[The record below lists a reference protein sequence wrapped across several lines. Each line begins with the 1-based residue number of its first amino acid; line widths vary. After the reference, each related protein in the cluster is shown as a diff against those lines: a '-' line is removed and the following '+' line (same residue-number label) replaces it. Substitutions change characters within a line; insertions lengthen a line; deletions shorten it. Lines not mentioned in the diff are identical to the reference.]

1 MITSRRSLV
10 EAVAAAAVGEHVR
23 LESVDGQLRCV
34 GGGGTLIVVVG
45 DTQNRGRT
53 AETMLP
59 TAVLS
64 KVLRGLTADDID
76 VTLQPHS
83 CVIATPTSR
92 VEIVAAGHLPPVPLV
107 AEESFRDLDDAASF
121 ASALRFALASTLQDP
136 TRPQVS
142 GVRIDGPFM
151 VGCERSRIH
160 RAAVAAAP
168 LSQPATLPCSGA
180 QAVVDAIAACAPPKP
195 KRGAAVT
202 PWPRIR
208 IAVGDRAVALKT
220 PQRLVFV
227 RREAEPYCDWRR
239 IIEWGAALCVVS
251 VKRDVV
257 SAALKGCLG
266 DVAELTVTEA
276 QQLHVSWA
284 ARDGARTLGLGSVD
298 VPVAAAGELKQP
310 LRISLAAL
318 SSALDGMGDDV
329 TLSMSPS
336 QPLRVESAGRLAVIL
351 FLR

>member
-1 MITSRRSLV
+1 VITPRRSLV
-10 EAVAAAAVGEHVR
+10 EAVSAASVGEHVR
-23 LESVDGQLRCV
+23 LEAVAGQLRCV
-34 GGGGTLIVVVG
+34 GGDGTLVVVMG
-45 DTQNRGRT
+45 T
-53 AETMLP
+53 AAGVADAQTTLP

-64 KVLRGLTADDID
+64 KVLRSLTADDID

-83 CVIATPTSR
+83 CVITSPQTR
-92 VEIVAAGHLPPVPLV
+92 TEIVAAGHLPPVPLV
-107 AEESFRDLDDAASF
+107 ADDSFRDLDDAASF

-142 GVRIDGPFM
+142 GVRIDGTFM
-151 VGCERSRIH
+151 VGCERARIH
-160 RAAVAAAP
+160 RAAVTVAAFTVA
-168 LSQPATLPCSGA
+168 ATLPCLGA
-180 QAVVDAIAACAPPKP
+180 QAIIDAITACAPPKP
-195 KRGAAVT
+195 KRGAGAAE
-202 PWPRIR
+202 WPRIR

-239 IIEWGAALCVVS
+239 IIEWGAAGCVVS
-251 VKRDVV
+251 VKRDVIA
-257 SAALKGCLG
+257 AALRGCLG
-266 DVAELTVTEA
+266 DVVELTVSDA
-276 QQLHVSWA
+276 SQLLHISWA

-298 VPVAAAGELKQP
+298 VPVRAAGTLQQP

-318 SSALDGMGDDV
+318 TSALDGMGDDV
-329 TLSMSPS
+329 TMSMSPS

>member
-1 MITSRRSLV
+1 MITPRRSLV
-10 EAVAAAAVGEHVR
+10 EAVAAASVGEHVR
-23 LESVDGQLRCV
+23 LEAVTGQLRCV
-34 GGGGTLIVVVG
+34 GGDGTLVVVVG
-45 DTQNRGRT
+45 SGGAADAQTT
-53 AETMLP
+53 LP

-83 CVIATPTSR
+83 CGISSPTSR

-107 AEESFRDLDDAASF
+107 ADESFRDLDDAASF

-142 GVRIDGPFM
+142 GVRIDGTFM
-151 VGCERSRIH
+151 VGCERARIH
-160 RAAVAAAP
+160 RAAVTVAP
-168 LSQPATLPCSGA
+168 FAVAATLPCLGA
-180 QAVVDAIAACAPPKP
+180 QAIIDAITACAPPKP
-195 KRGAAVT
+195 KRGAVAAE
-202 PWPRIR
+202 WPRIR

-239 IIEWGAALCVVS
+239 IIEWGAAGCVVS

-257 SAALKGCLG
+257 GSALKGCLG
-266 DVAELTVTEA
+266 DVVELTVSSDA
-276 QQLHVSWA
+276 QLHISWA

-298 VPVAAAGELKQP
+298 VPVSAAGTLAQP

-318 SSALDGMGDDV
+318 SSALDGMDDDV
-329 TLSMSPS
+329 TMSMSPS
-336 QPLRVESAGRLAVIL
+336 QPLRVESVGRLAVIL

>member
-10 EAVAAAAVGEHVR
+10 EAVAAASVGEHVR

-34 GGGGTLIVVVG
+34 GGDGTLVVVVG
-45 DTQNRGRT
+45 GGGAAAAQTT
-53 AETMLP
+53 LP

-83 CVIATPTSR
+83 CVIATPQTR
-92 VEIVAAGHLPPVPLV
+92 TEIVAAGHLPPIPSVS
-107 AEESFRDLDDAASF
+107 EESFRDLDDAASF
-121 ASALRFALASTLQDP
+121 ASALRFALAATLQDP

-142 GVRIDGPFM
+142 GVRVDGTFM
-151 VGCERSRIH
+151 VGCERARIH
-160 RAAVAAAP
+160 RAAVTVAA
-168 LSQPATLPCSGA
+168 LSTPATLPCLGA
-180 QAVVDAIAACAPPKP
+180 QAIIDAITACAPPKP
-195 KRGAAVT
+195 KRGAVAAE
-202 PWPRIR
+202 WPRIR

-239 IIEWGAALCVVS
+239 IIEWGAAGCVVS

-257 SAALKGCLG
+257 AAALKVCLG
-266 DVAELTVTEA
+266 DVVELTVSDA
-276 QQLHVSWA
+276 AQLHISWA
-284 ARDGARTLGLGSVD
+284 ARDGARTLGLGSVN
-298 VPVAAAGELKQP
+298 VPVAAQGALQQP

-329 TLSMSPS
+329 TMSMSPS

>member
-1 MITSRRSLV
+1 MITPRRSLV
-10 EAVAAAAVGEHVR
+10 EVVSAASVGEHVR
-23 LESVDGQLRCV
+23 LEAVAGQLRCV
-34 GGGGTLIVVVG
+34 GGDGTLVVVAS
-45 DTQNRGRT
+45 T
-53 AETMLP
+53 AGGAAEAQTTLP

-83 CVIATPTSR
+83 CVIATAQTR
-92 VEIVAAGHLPPVPLV
+92 TEIVAAGHLPPVPLV
-107 AEESFRDLDDAASF
+107 ADDQFRDLDDAASF

-142 GVRIDGPFM
+142 GVRIDGTFM
-151 VGCERSRIH
+151 VGCERARIH
-160 RAAVAAAP
+160 RAAVTVAP
-168 LSQPATLPCSGA
+168 FTVAATLSCLGA
-180 QAVVDAIAACAPPKP
+180 QAIIDAITACAPPKP
-195 KRGAAVT
+195 KRGAVAAE
-202 PWPRIR
+202 WPRIR

-239 IIEWGAALCVVS
+239 IIEWGAAGCVVS
-251 VKRDVV
+251 VKRDVIA
-257 SAALKGCLG
+257 AALKGCLG
-266 DVAELTVTEA
+266 DVVELTVA
-276 QQLHVSWA
+276 QQQLHISWA

-298 VPVAAAGELKQP
+298 VPVSAAGELKQP

-329 TLSMSPS
+329 TMSMSPS
-336 QPLRVESAGRLAVIL
+336 QPLRVESVGRLAVIL

>member
-1 MITSRRSLV
+1 VIVQRRNLV
-10 EAVAAAAVGEHVR
+10 ETVAAASVGEYVRLEAVA
-23 LESVDGQLRCV
+23 GQLRCV
-34 GGGGTLIVVVG
+34 GGDGTLVVVVG
-45 DTQNRGRT
+45 IAGGAADAQTT
-53 AETMLP
+53 LP

-76 VTLQPHS
+76 VTLQTHS
-83 CVIATPTSR
+83 CVITSPTSR

-107 AEESFRDLDDAASF
+107 AEDSFRDLDDAASF

-142 GVRIDGPFM
+142 GVRIDGTFM
-151 VGCERSRIH
+151 VGCERARIH
-160 RAAVAAAP
+160 RAAVTVAA
-168 LSQPATLPCSGA
+168 LSTPATLPCLGA
-180 QAVVDAIAACAPPKP
+180 QAIIDAITACAPPKP
-195 KRGAAVT
+195 KRGAVAAE
-202 PWPRIR
+202 WPRIR

-239 IIEWGAALCVVS
+239 IIEWGAAGCVVS

-257 SAALKGCLG
+257 SSALRGCLG
-266 DVAELTVTEA
+266 DVVELTVSDA
-276 QQLHVSWA
+276 VLHINWA

-298 VPVAAAGELKQP
+298 VSVSAAGELKQP

-318 SSALDGMGDDV
+318 TSALDGMGDDV
-329 TLSMSPS
+329 TMSMSPS
-336 QPLRVESAGRLAVIL
+336 QPLRVESVGRLAVIL

>member
-23 LESVDGQLRCV
+23 LEAADGQLRCV
-34 GGGGTLIVVVG
+34 GGDGTLVVVVG
-45 DTQNRGRT
+45 GCGAIA
-53 AETMLP
+53 AESQTTLP

-64 KVLRGLTADDID
+64 KVLRGLIADDID
-76 VTLQPHS
+76 VALQPHS
-83 CVIATPTSR
+83 CVITSPTSR
-92 VEIVAAGHLPPVPLV
+92 VEIVAAGHLPSVPLV

-142 GVRIDGPFM
+142 GVRIDGTFM

-160 RAAVAAAP
+160 RASVAAAP

-195 KRGAAVT
+195 KRGATAAE
-202 PWPRIR
+202 WPRIR

-239 IIEWGAALCVVS
+239 IIEWGAAAVVVS

-257 SAALKGCLG
+257 SAALRSCLG
-266 DVAELTVTEA
+266 DVAELTVANST
-276 QQLHVSWA
+276 LHISWA

-298 VPVAAAGELKQP
+298 VPVSAAGALSQP

-318 SSALDGMGDDV
+318 TSALDGMGDDV

>member
-23 LESVDGQLRCV
+23 LELADGQLRCV
-34 GGGGTLIVVVG
+34 GGDGTLVVVVG
-45 DTQNRGRT
+45 GGGGAAA
-53 AETMLP
+53 AESQTLP

-83 CVIATPTSR
+83 CVITSPTAR
-92 VEIVAAGHLPPVPLV
+92 VEIAAAGHLPPVPLV

-142 GVRIDGPFM
+142 GVRIDGTFM

-160 RAAVAAAP
+160 RAAVVTAP

-180 QAVVDAIAACAPPKP
+180 QAIVDAITACAPPKP

-202 PWPRIR
+202 AWPRIR

-239 IIEWGAALCVVS
+239 IIEWGAAAVVVS
-251 VKRDVV
+251 VKRDVIA
-257 SAALKGCLG
+257 AALRGCLG
-266 DVAELTVTEA
+266 DVAELTVSEA
-276 QQLHVSWA
+276 QLHISWA
-284 ARDGARTLGLGSVD
+284 ARDGARTLGLGSVN
-298 VPVAAAGELKQP
+298 VPVAAQGALQQP
-310 LRISLAAL
+310 LRISLAAM

-329 TLSMSPS
+329 TMSMSPS
-336 QPLRVESAGRLAVIL
+336 QPLRVESLGRLAVIL

>member
-1 MITSRRSLV
+1 VITPRRSLV
-10 EAVAAAAVGEHVR
+10 EAVAAASVGEHVR
-23 LESVDGQLRCV
+23 LEAVAGQLRCV
-34 GGGGTLIVVVG
+34 GGDGTLVVVVG
-45 DTQNRGRT
+45 T
-53 AETMLP
+53 AAGIADAQTTLP

-83 CVIATPTSR
+83 CVIATPQTR
-92 VEIVAAGHLPPVPLV
+92 TEIVAAGHLPPVPLV
-107 AEESFRDLDDAASF
+107 AEDSFRDLDDAASF

-142 GVRIDGPFM
+142 GVRIDGTFM
-151 VGCERSRIH
+151 VGCERARIH
-160 RAAVAAAP
+160 RAAVTVAPFTAA
-168 LSQPATLPCSGA
+168 ATLPCLGA
-180 QAVVDAIAACAPPKP
+180 QAIIDAITACAPPKP
-195 KRGAAVT
+195 KRGAGAAE
-202 PWPRIR
+202 WPRIR

-239 IIEWGAALCVVS
+239 IIEWGAAGCVVS

-257 SAALKGCLG
+257 SGALRGCLG
-266 DVAELTVTEA
+266 DVVELTVVQ
-276 QQLHVSWA
+276 QQLHISWA

-298 VPVAAAGELKQP
+298 VPVAAQGTLQQP

-318 SSALDGMGDDV
+318 TSALDGMGDDV
-329 TLSMSPS
+329 TMSMSPS
-336 QPLRVESAGRLAVIL
+336 QPLRVESVGRLAVIL

>member
-34 GGGGTLIVVVG
+34 GGDGTLVVVVG
-45 DTQNRGRT
+45 GGATV
-53 AETMLP
+53 AESQTTLP

-64 KVLRGLTADDID
+64 KVLRGLTADHID

-142 GVRIDGPFM
+142 GVRIDGTFM

-195 KRGAAVT
+195 KKGAAAT
-202 PWPRIR
+202 AWPRIR

-239 IIEWGAALCVVS
+239 IIEWGAAAVVVG
-251 VKRDVV
+251 VKRDVI
-257 SAALKGCLG
+257 ATALKGCLG
-266 DVAELTVTEA
+266 DVAELTVQSNT
-276 QQLHVSWA
+276 LHISWA

-329 TLSMSPS
+329 TMSMSPS

>member
-1 MITSRRSLV
+1 MITPRRSLV
-10 EAVAAAAVGEHVR
+10 EVVSAASVGEHVR
-23 LESVDGQLRCV
+23 LEAVAGQLRCV
-34 GGGGTLIVVVG
+34 GGDGTLVVVVG
-45 DTQNRGRT
+45 T
-53 AETMLP
+53 AAGIADAQTTLP

-83 CVIATPTSR
+83 CVIATPQTR
-92 VEIVAAGHLPPVPLV
+92 TEIVAAGHLPPVPSV
-107 AEESFRDLDDAASF
+107 SEDSFRDLDDAASF

-142 GVRIDGPFM
+142 GVRIDGTFM
-151 VGCERSRIH
+151 VGCERARIH
-160 RAAVAAAP
+160 RAAVTVAA
-168 LSQPATLPCSGA
+168 LSQPATLPCLGA
-180 QAVVDAIAACAPPKP
+180 QAIIDAITACAPPKP
-195 KRGAAVT
+195 KKGATAAE
-202 PWPRIR
+202 WPRIR

-239 IIEWGAALCVVS
+239 IIEWGAAGCVVS

-257 SAALKGCLG
+257 SGALRGCLG
-266 DVAELTVTEA
+266 DVVELSVVQ
-276 QQLHVSWA
+276 QQLHISWA

-298 VPVAAAGELKQP
+298 VPVAAQGTLQQP

-318 SSALDGMGDDV
+318 TSALDGMGDDV
-329 TLSMSPS
+329 TMSMSPS
-336 QPLRVESAGRLAVIL
+336 QPLRVESVGRLAVIL